1 MGKHH
6 DNNLKKNN
14 LSTSHNDDN
23 FKTKGRQRP
32 GRACDT
38 CARSHKSC
46 DRGLPCGRCNKL
58 NKRCGY
64 TDQRHRVI
72 LQQMNINNKLTIP
85 IKQHSSTV
93 INTKP
98 YYKTMPLSICK
109 PVISITPLPSSSIA
123 PCSSPIV
130 TIQYEEDLV
139 PPVTITE
146 TPCSNDNIPNE
157 DSVHV
162 IEALQENHDFLTF
175 ISSDDSTIPTLCTIN
190 DCDNCDD
197 STIPTLYTINDCDNC
212 NDIYSNFGQQDSTIL
227 PPNNDYEDNFL
238 SIY

>member
-6 DNNLKKNN
+6 DNNNLKKNN

-23 FKTKGRQRP
+23 FKTKRRQRP
-32 GRACDT
+32 GKACDT
-38 CARSHKSC
+38 CARSRKSC
-46 DRGLPCGRCNKL
+46 DRGLPCGRCSRL

-64 TDQRHRVI
+64 TDQRRRVI
-72 LQQMNINNKLTIP
+72 LQQMNSDNKLTTP

-98 YYKTMPLSICK
+98 YYKTMPLSIYK

-130 TIQYEEDLV
+130 TIQYEEEPV

-146 TPCSNDNIPNE
+146 TSCSNDNIPNE
-157 DSVHV
+157 DSVHE
-162 IEALQENHDFLTF
+162 IEALQEIHDFLTF
-175 ISSDDSTIPTLCTIN
+175 ISSDDSTIPTLYN
-190 DCDNCDD
+190 NDNCDD
-197 STIPTLYTINDCDNC
+197 
-212 NDIYSNFGQQDSTIL
+212 IYFNFEQQDSTIL